1 MTTRTLTLDASQMTQ
16 HLKCPLSRTY
26 QYDDGLTIIG
36 ASERAMNM
44 GTVMHSLLDL
54 YYRERVAHPQV
65 EYTSQVKKVTD
76 AYIKSDAWANLLNL
90 EDLEF
95 VMERFLYY
103 TVNYTGAGNDFN
115 VASSYMGK
123 AGVELGFSKELG
135 RVKTSRNEEI
145 VFIVEG
151 RIDLLVN
158 ISSLGGVLAFVDH
171 KTQSRENTLYKYTPQ
186 FLTYAWAAGVE
197 YGVVNYIG
205 FQTTG
210 GASQWFRREVIP
222 FSKYLITEWE
232 KQMWSIFYK
241 IAGGGQREKNLGS
254 CSGSFQS
261 NPCQFVKLCE
271 TSDPGL
277 RSNIEA
283 NNYLKSPTKWRPW

>member
-36 ASERAMNM
+36 ASERSLNM
-44 GTVMHSLLDL
+44 GTVMHSLLDM
-54 YYRERVAHPQV
+54 YYRERVLHPQV

-76 AYIKSDAWANLLNL
+76 EYIKSDQWAGLLNL

-103 TVNYTGAGNDFN
+103 TVNYTGGGNDFS
-115 VASSYMGK
+115 VAGTPSGE

-135 RVKTSRNEEI
+135 RVHLASGQEI

-158 ISSLGGVLAFVDH
+158 VNSLGGVLAFVDH

-205 FQTTG
+205 FQSTG
-210 GASQWFRREVIP
+210 GAQKWFRREIIP
-222 FSKYLITEWE
+222 FPKYVITEWE

-271 TSDPGL
+271 TESPEL
-277 RSNIEA
+277 RSNIMSSS
-283 NNYLKSPTKWRPW
+283 YLKSEKWRPW